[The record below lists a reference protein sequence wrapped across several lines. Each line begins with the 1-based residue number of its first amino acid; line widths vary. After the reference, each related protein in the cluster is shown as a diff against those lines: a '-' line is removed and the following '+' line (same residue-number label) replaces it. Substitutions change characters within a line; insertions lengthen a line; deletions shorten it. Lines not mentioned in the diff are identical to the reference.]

1 MRASGWR
8 GALAVAAAAVAGCG
22 GARAELS
29 PLPASALTAA
39 VAWAEEEAR
48 IRQPTR
54 LTFSWRAREP
64 GVRGSGLG
72 VARLGPPDR
81 ARLDLFLENGESA
94 AIAALEGGHLRTP
107 PNADPQAAIPRSA
120 LLWAALGVYRPGE
133 GAEVVE
139 GGEADDLLEM
149 LVRLPDGDLVRYR
162 MRGGELNGA
171 ALMRG
176 GKVVESVEL
185 MWAEAFSGYPSAAT
199 YRNLYDYRELELSLE
214 SVDHV
219 EAFPPHIWHPGR
231 W

>member
-1 MRASGWR
+1 M
-8 GALAVAAAAVAGCG
+8 VAATAIAGCG

-29 PLPASALTAA
+29 PLLASELAA
-39 VAWAEEEAR
+39 AMGRVEEGAR
-48 IRQPTR
+48 IREPTR

-107 PNADPQAAIPRSA
+107 PNADPQAAVPRSA
-120 LLWAALGVYRPGE
+120 LLWAALGLYRPGE

-139 GGEADDLLEM
+139 GGVVDDMLEV
-149 LVRLPDGDLVRYR
+149 LVRLPDGDSVRYR
-162 MRGGELNGA
+162 VRGGELKGA
-171 ALMRG
+171 ALMREG
-176 GKVVESVEL
+176 EVVESVEL
-185 MWAEAFSGYPSAAT
+185 TRAEAFSGYPSAAT
-199 YRNLYDYRELELSLE
+199 YRNLHDYRELELSLE

-219 EAFPPHIWHPGR
+219 GEFPPHIWHPGR